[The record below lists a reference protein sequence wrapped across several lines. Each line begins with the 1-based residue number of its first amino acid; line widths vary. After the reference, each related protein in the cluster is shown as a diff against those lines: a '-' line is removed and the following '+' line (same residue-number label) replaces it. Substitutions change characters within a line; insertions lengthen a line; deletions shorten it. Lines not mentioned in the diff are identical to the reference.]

1 MVKTLKIKFV
11 FALLAFILVATAF
24 VYFYVYKQHRNISL
38 EQPDYVLSSKDLISE
53 FSLNQEIANKKY
65 VDQTISIYGKITS
78 LDLKSRIIIIDDKIV
93 AVLLNDQVQNF
104 AIGREIKIK
113 GRLVGYDDLFE
124 EIKMDQ
130 SSVLD

>member
-1 MVKTLKIKFV
+1 MVKTLKIKLF

-104 AIGREIKIK
+104 AIGKEIKIK

>member
-104 AIGREIKIK
+104 SIGKEIKIK

>member
-104 AIGREIKIK
+104 AIGKEIKIK

>member
-38 EQPDYVLSSKDLISE
+38 EQPDYVLSSKDLISV

-104 AIGREIKIK
+104 SIGKEIKIK

-130 SSVLD
+130 SSVLY

>member
-78 LDLKSRIIIIDDKIV
+78 LDLKSHIIIIDDKIV

-104 AIGREIKIK
+104 AIGKEIKIK